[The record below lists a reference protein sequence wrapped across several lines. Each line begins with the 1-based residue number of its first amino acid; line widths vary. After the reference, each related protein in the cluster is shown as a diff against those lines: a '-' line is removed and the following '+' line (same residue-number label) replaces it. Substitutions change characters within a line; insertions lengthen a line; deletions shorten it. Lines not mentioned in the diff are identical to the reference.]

1 MFVDEGIY
9 KKIVFP
15 LRFVSF
21 LVAVLSLIVSLFF
34 LETNHHGNLIF
45 IIILILNYSI
55 WNFSESV
62 AFGHKETKYTSLL
75 NVIFMS
81 LWFII
86 LFFLN
91 DNLFNLYNVLIIFCI
106 INFIKSFIYLFI
118 ILTNY
123 YSDKYGCKTVIT
135 QNSFIG
141 MNFTYFIIALIG
153 TLSMELPTQFINNN
167 SDSQDV
173 GFYIVGVKLML
184 PISLG
189 IATIFKAVFP
199 FLIKFYNENKQDFE
213 NKIKLSINF
222 ILFFGTI
229 LATFVSFISELLI
242 VAFFGEDYFIASRV
256 FDFLIWFSVL
266 YIIDIILSGVLSSS
280 FNEKLILKLAII
292 DIIIL
297 VPLFYYFSF
306 LGAVAIAIVK
316 LITGIIFLFYHLHF
330 ISKTM
335 KIVFL
340 NKDVIKLSLLFVTIS
355 TICLFVENLF
365 VKLAMISTVYLMLL
379 LIDKIFIYKQFE
391 FLKLLKFNNND

>member
-1 MFVDEGIY
+1 MAVNRVFKNWSYLFSSDIIQQLLGFFILIKLARELSPEIY
-9 KKIVFP
+9 GLYGVILSLAAIFSVIANFGSSNVIIRQISLNCLSTKEFIKKIVFP
-15 LRFVSF
+15 FRFVSF

-184 PISLG
+184 PISRTKSAGNRKRNSNIPSLKSRR
-189 IATIFKAVFP
+189 APETKTQNDHRVLFMS
-199 FLIKFYNENKQDFE
+199 LFE
-213 NKIKLSINF
+213 CF
-222 ILFFGTI
+222 
-229 LATFVSFISELLI
+229 
-242 VAFFGEDYFIASRV
+242 
-256 FDFLIWFSVL
+256 
-266 YIIDIILSGVLSSS
+266 
-280 FNEKLILKLAII
+280 
-292 DIIIL
+292 
-297 VPLFYYFSF
+297 
-306 LGAVAIAIVK
+306 
-316 LITGIIFLFYHLHF
+316 
-330 ISKTM
+330 
-335 KIVFL
+335 
-340 NKDVIKLSLLFVTIS
+340 
-355 TICLFVENLF
+355 
-365 VKLAMISTVYLMLL
+365 
-379 LIDKIFIYKQFE
+379 
-391 FLKLLKFNNND
+391 